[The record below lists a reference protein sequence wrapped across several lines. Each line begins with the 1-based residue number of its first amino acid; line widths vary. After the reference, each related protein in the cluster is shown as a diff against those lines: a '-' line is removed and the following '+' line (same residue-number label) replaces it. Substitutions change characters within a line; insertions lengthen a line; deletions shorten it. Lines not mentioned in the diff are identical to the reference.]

1 VFSQPESKN
10 RDEALKLP
18 ERSLVCVSQQPDRH
32 AYAKNFSM
40 LSKKALAPPH
50 LLSNFSRRSASH
62 FISLLSYHQFSIHL
76 QKCVFLALSL
86 SLARALFL
94 SLSLSLALSPPLL
107 LSHISNSPFFL
118 SFSFA
123 LSFAFGLSTCQHL
136 FVRSFVSIQEVY
148 AFTDIINHHIY
159 SSRLL
164 NKNRTGLVF
173 GTRTTGLK
181 TKSTNV
187 PALRLWCVL
196 IWMTL

>member
-94 SLSLSLALSPPLL
+94 SLSLSLSLSLPLFYSL
-107 LSHISNSPFFL
+107 ISPIHLSFFL
-118 SFSFA
+118 SLSRFLVRSLFRFRSFN
-123 LSFAFGLSTCQHL
+123 LST
-136 FVRSFVSIQEVY
+136 FVRSFVRVHPRGIRVHGHHQPSHIFIQAVEQESYRISVRY
-148 AFTDIINHHIY
+148 EDHGV
-159 SSRLL
+159 
-164 NKNRTGLVF
+164 KN
-173 GTRTTGLK
+173 
-181 TKSTNV
+181 
-187 PALRLWCVL
+187 
-196 IWMTL
+196 

>member
-1 VFSQPESKN
+1 MCIP
-10 RDEALKLP
+10 
-18 ERSLVCVSQQPDRH
+18 RS
-32 AYAKNFSM
+32 
-40 LSKKALAPPH
+40 
-50 LLSNFSRRSASH
+50 
-62 FISLLSYHQFSIHL
+62 
-76 QKCVFLALSL
+76 LALSR
-86 SLARALFL
+86 ARAL
-94 SLSLSLALSPPLL
+94 SLSLSLSRSLSPSFT
-107 LSHISNSPFFL
+107 LSYLQFTFLSFFL
-118 SFSFA
+118 FRAFSFA